1 MNENNNITKQETMER
16 QERKEQLIDEYVAA
30 INLKVINI
38 TERVHQASAKRL
50 DLTFDEC
57 VECLQ
62 EAIARRL
69 QSDKEKKMAQL
80 TKDLKTIVKYGI
92 RLSAGVELAKA
103 EEIWGLSY
111 YDVQE
116 CWKNA
121 IA

>member
-1 MNENNNITKQETMER
+1 MNENNITKQETMER
-16 QERKEQLIDEYVAA
+16 NERKEQLINEYEAA
-30 INLKVINI
+30 INLQVNI
-38 TERVHQASAKRL
+38 TERTHKASAKRL

-57 VECLQ
+57 VDCLQ
-62 EAIARRL
+62 EAIARSI
-69 QSDKEKKMAQL
+69 QSDKEKKMTQL
-80 TKDLKTIVKYGI
+80 TKDFKTMLKYGI

>member
-1 MNENNNITKQETMER
+1 MNENNITK
-16 QERKEQLIDEYVAA
+16 QERKEQLINEYEAA
-30 INLKVINI
+30 INLAINI
-38 TERVHQASAKRL
+38 NERVHKYAAKRL

-62 EAIARRL
+62 EAIARSV

-80 TKDLKTIVKYGI
+80 TKDFKTIVKYGI
-92 RLSAGVELAKA
+92 RLSSGVELAKA

-111 YDVQE
+111 YEVQE

>member
-1 MNENNNITKQETMER
+1 MNENNITKQER

-30 INLKVINI
+30 INLKVNI

-62 EAIARRL
+62 EAIARSV
-69 QSDKEKKMAQL
+69 QSDKERKMVQL
-80 TKDLKTIVKYGI
+80 TKDLKTMVKYGI

-111 YDVQE
+111 YEVQE

>member
-1 MNENNNITKQETMER
+1 MNENNTINNLTKQER
-16 QERKEQLIDEYVAA
+16 QERKEQLINEYEAA

-57 VECLQ
+57 VECLH
-62 EAIARRL
+62 EAVARRA

-92 RLSAGVELAKA
+92 RLSSGVELAKA

-111 YDVQE
+111 YEVQE

>member
-1 MNENNNITKQETMER
+1 MNENTNTK
-16 QERKEQLIDEYVAA
+16 QERKEQLINEYEAA

-38 TERVHQASAKRL
+38 TERVHKYAAKRL

-57 VECLQ
+57 VECLH
-62 EAIARRL
+62 EAVARRV
-69 QSDKEKKMAQL
+69 QSEKEKKMAQL
-80 TKDLKTIVKYGI
+80 TKDLKTMLKYGI
-92 RLSAGVELAKA
+92 RVSSGVELAKA

-111 YDVQE
+111 YEVQE

>member
-1 MNENNNITKQETMER
+1 MNKSNTTEQEK
-16 QERKEQLIDEYVAA
+16 QERKEQLINEYAAA
-30 INLKVINI
+30 INLKVNI

-62 EAIARRL
+62 EAIARGL
-69 QSDKEKKMAQL
+69 QSDKQKKMAQL
-80 TKDLKTIVKYGI
+80 TKDLKTMVKYGI
-92 RLSAGVELAKA
+92 RVSSGVELAKA

-111 YDVQE
+111 YEVQE